1 MIKAARKTEK
11 VENIFLLMCVIIVRN
26 KKVQNGQVRKTLKSG
41 KINVFCNTIITQNLE
56 KKDIGKKRRKF
67 DIFPIKILLLHF
79 KIFSNQTSII

>member
-41 KINVFCNTIITQNLE
+41 KINVFCNTIIFNNHQQQHMS
-56 KKDIGKKRRKF
+56 
-67 DIFPIKILLLHF
+67 LLALY
-79 KIFSNQTSII
+79 